1 MSRGVYKCV
10 VKIEYK
16 SKDHDVQFVPPDCFG
31 KTFEEL
37 GIHTGGQLCL
47 VELKNF
53 ENIDISDMG
62 DDDEGGE
69 DELEEVE
76 EELEEGDLE
85 KKEDQNNN
93 NPDEVKDKVSE
104 NGENANKIEEDNAI
118 SPEAIVSQNLPTA
131 IATTQGNEAP
141 AQPNQ
146 QQ

>member
-16 SKDHDVQFVPPDCFG
+16 SKDHEVQFVPPDCFG

-53 ENIDISDMG
+53 ENIGASDME

-69 DELEEVE
+69 EEHEEME

-85 KKEDQNNN
+85 KQEEQNNN
-93 NPDEVKDKVSE
+93 NPDELKDKVSE
-104 NGENANKIEEDNAI
+104 KGENDNKIEENNAI
-118 SPEAIVSQNLPTA
+118 SPEALVSQNLPTA
-131 IATTQGNEAP
+131 IAP
-141 AQPNQ
+141 A
-146 QQ
+146 

>member
-53 ENIDISDMG
+53 ENIGASDME

-69 DELEEVE
+69 EEHEEME

-85 KKEDQNNN
+85 KQEEQNNN
-93 NPDEVKDKVSE
+93 NPDEFKDEVSE
-104 NGENANKIEEDNAI
+104 KGENDNKIEENNAI
-118 SPEAIVSQNLPTA
+118 SPEALVSQNLPTA
-131 IATTQGNEAP
+131 IATT
-141 AQPNQ
+141 
-146 QQ
+146 

>member
-16 SKDHDVQFVPPDCFG
+16 SKDHEVQFVPPDCFG

-53 ENIDISDMG
+53 ENIGASDME

-69 DELEEVE
+69 EEHEEME

-85 KKEDQNNN
+85 KQEEQNNK
-93 NPDEVKDKVSE
+93 NPDELKDEVSE
-104 NGENANKIEEDNAI
+104 KGENDNKIEENNAI
-118 SPEAIVSQNLPTA
+118 SPEALVSQNLPTA
-131 IATTQGNEAP
+131 IAP
-141 AQPNQ
+141 A
-146 QQ
+146 

>member
-16 SKDHDVQFVPPDCFG
+16 SKDHEVQFVPPDCFG

-53 ENIDISDMG
+53 ENNGASDME

-69 DELEEVE
+69 EEHEEME

-85 KKEDQNNN
+85 KQEEQNNN
-93 NPDEVKDKVSE
+93 NPDEFKDEVSE
-104 NGENANKIEEDNAI
+104 KGENDNKIEENNAI
-118 SPEAIVSQNLPTA
+118 SPEALVSQNLPTA
-131 IATTQGNEAP
+131 IAP
-141 AQPNQ
+141 A
-146 QQ
+146 

>member
-16 SKDHDVQFVPPDCFG
+16 SKDHEVQFVPPDCFG

-53 ENIDISDMG
+53 ENIGASDME

-69 DELEEVE
+69 EEHEEME

-85 KKEDQNNN
+85 KQEEQNNN
-93 NPDEVKDKVSE
+93 NPDELKDKVSE
-104 NGENANKIEEDNAI
+104 KGENDNKIEENNAI
-118 SPEAIVSQNLPTA
+118 SPEALVSQNLPTA
-131 IATTQGNEAP
+131 IAPAQENEAQ
-141 AQPNQ
+141 AQQNQ